1 MKCVFHV
8 FIKKLFICPKRKLIF
23 LHFIFADAPKAAAEL
38 AAKKSRVKQSL
49 IKRARS
55 VAIFSLKL
63 KERRAREAEKQA
75 LNLAEQ
81 EKVCDTEPNMLAID
95 YIRLKII
102 LCVYLQVLHPQPP
115 GGELDMIGIEQLIQ
129 IDDIQQKN

>member
-1 MKCVFHV
+1 M
-8 FIKKLFICPKRKLIF
+8 
-23 LHFIFADAPKAAAEL
+23 
-38 AAKKSRVKQSL
+38 KQSL

-75 LNLAEQ
+75 YNLAEQ
-81 EKVCDTEPNMLAID
+81 EKVSKNWRFQSIP
-95 YIRLKII
+95 LKFILII
-102 LCVYLQVLHPQPP
+102 LAVDFALISKRNFEKLTKLVFKSILKQAMNPQPP

-129 IDDIQQKN
+129 IDDIHNKN